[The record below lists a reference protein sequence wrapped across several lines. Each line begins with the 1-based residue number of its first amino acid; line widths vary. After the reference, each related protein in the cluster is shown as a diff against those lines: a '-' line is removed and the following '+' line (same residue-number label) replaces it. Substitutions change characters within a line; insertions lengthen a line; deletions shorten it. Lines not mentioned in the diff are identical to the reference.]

1 MKGQASLEYLALFLV
16 ALSLLSVSVLAL
28 ASIKDSSGDELRL
41 LAFRSSATS
50 LAYAMDEACALGDGN
65 RRAVSVRTPLSL
77 EMRKAED
84 GWLAR
89 FSAEG
94 TSMVRPLPCRAQDTD
109 FAAGVVYVE
118 NEKGEIIFRGQ

>member
-1 MKGQASLEYLALFLV
+1 MRGQVSLEYLALFLV

-28 ASIKDSSGDELRL
+28 ASIRDSSGKELRL
-41 LAFRSSATS
+41 LAFHSSATS
-50 LAYAMDEACALGDGN
+50 LAYAMDEVCALGDGN
-65 RRAVSVRTPLSL
+65 RRVVPVRIPLAL

-94 TSMVRPLPCRAQDTD
+94 TSMVRLVSCDAEDMD
-109 FAAGVVYVE
+109 FSTGMVYVE
-118 NEKGEIIFRGQ
+118 NEKGDIVFKGQ